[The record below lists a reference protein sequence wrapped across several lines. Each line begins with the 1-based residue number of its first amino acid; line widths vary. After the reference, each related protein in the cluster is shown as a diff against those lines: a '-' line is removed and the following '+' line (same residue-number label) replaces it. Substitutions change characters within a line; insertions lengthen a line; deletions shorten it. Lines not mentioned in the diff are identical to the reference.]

1 MESTLSHY
9 KAKVES
15 TYDGDIAR
23 VKTASVAV
31 EIANYS
37 VDQLKNKVER
47 VREMAEVEQDGVGDI
62 VREAALHILGEP
74 RNDPK
79 GI

>member
-47 VREMAEVEQDGVGDI
+47 VREMAEVEQDDVRDI
-62 VREAALHILGEP
+62 IRNAALHILNENVSSP
-74 RNDPK
+74 
-79 GI
+79 

>member
-47 VREMAEVEQDGVGDI
+47 VREMAEVEQDDVGDI
-62 VREAALHILGEP
+62 VRDAALHILGES

>member
-47 VREMAEVEQDGVGDI
+47 VREMAEVEPDDVRDI
-62 VREAALHILGEP
+62 IRNAALHILNENVSSP
-74 RNDPK
+74 
-79 GI
+79 